1 MLRTTLITFALAA
14 LAAHAQPGQP
24 APAQPSLS
32 MQDSNLKLTVPGALQ
47 GVGIDQKLD
56 QQIPLDLTF
65 HDEYGR
71 TVPLSTYFQGN
82 KPVIIAPVYYRCPML
97 CTQILNGLESS
108 LKVVT
113 LSPGK
118 DFEVVALSFD
128 PKDTPQT
135 AAAKKESY
143 LRRYNRPGTANG
155 WHFLTGDEA
164 NIQALTGA
172 LGFHYKYDPKTDQF
186 AHASGIMVATPDGRL
201 SRYFYGVEYSPR
213 DVRLGLVEA
222 SRRKIGNPVD
232 AVLLFC
238 FHYDPATGKYGAV
251 AMNMVRFAGAGF
263 VLFCGTFLFIVFR
276 RDFRSDKQVLA
287 ASARR
292 GSPEGRAD

>member
-65 HDEYGR
+65 HDEYGH

-113 LSPGK
+113 
-118 DFEVVALSFD
+118 FE
-128 PKDTPQT
+128 
-135 AAAKKESY
+135 
-143 LRRYNRPGTANG
+143 
-155 WHFLTGDEA
+155 
-164 NIQALTGA
+164 
-172 LGFHYKYDPKTDQF
+172 
-186 AHASGIMVATPDGRL
+186 
-201 SRYFYGVEYSPR
+201 PR
-213 DVRLGLVEA
+213 QG
-222 SRRKIGNPVD
+222 
-232 AVLLFC
+232 
-238 FHYDPATGKYGAV
+238 
-251 AMNMVRFAGAGF
+251 
-263 VLFCGTFLFIVFR
+263 
-276 RDFRSDKQVLA
+276 FRSRDPQL
-287 ASARR
+287 R
-292 GSPEGRAD
+292 PEGHAGDRRRQEGRPTCGAITAPAPPTAGTS